1 MRSLVIL
8 VLLAATAGAQSQR
21 RHRPHKVRRA
31 SRRPGPPVRP
41 EATHRRSLS
50 PTRKRLGPGEAVI
63 TIHGFCPDSPG
74 KNGDSC
80 TTVLT
85 KEQFEK
91 IVAAVNQSG
100 APMPPVA
107 IRNMAERYVQIL
119 AFAGAAEKLGLDKDP
134 KFQELMR
141 VVRLNS
147 LSEAYRRTLE
157 EKYRTPS
164 DADVKAYYDKNVAK
178 FEQVKLGR
186 VFVPRVN
193 PKAPREGLEDFAQR
207 AQQVANALRE
217 RAAKGEDLDKLQ
229 QEAYKTLGLAPPSLN
244 TDAGTKRRGSF
255 APAVDQEIFAL
266 KPGEVSKV
274 EPEPAGFQFYRLQG
288 RETLTLA
295 QAKNEIVA
303 VIHKENLEAANK
315 AVLDPV
321 HADLNDTYFGPK
333 SAGSPLMMPPP
344 RPPQPRIAR
353 LQRRHQQRP
362 ALPLPVRRR
371 KVPLRRNSHAAK
383 TDSAD
388 HRSLRQSG
396 TSSAQPTAGFQGD
409 RRRHSRTGRS
419 FFHRAL

>member
-1 MRSLVIL
+1 MRSLVIF
-8 VLLAATAGAQSQR
+8 VLFAAVAGAQSPAPTSPAPGMQSQPAA
-21 RHRPHKVRRA
+21 RPA
-31 SRRPGPPVRP
+31 SPSVSNTPAQPVAHP
-41 EATHRRSLS
+41 EAVGAS
-50 PTRKRLGPGEAVI
+50 EAVI
-63 TIHGFCPDSPG
+63 TIHGFCPNTPG

-80 TTVLT
+80 ATVLT

-100 APMPPVA
+100 APMPAVA

-119 AFAGAAEKLGLDKDP
+119 AFADAAEKLGLDKDP
-134 KFQELMR
+134 KFQELMH

-178 FEQVKLGR
+178 FEQVKLSR

-193 PKAPREGLEDFAQR
+193 PKAPREGLEDFAQQ

-244 TDAGTKRRGSF
+244 TDVGMKRRGSF
-255 APAVDQEIFAL
+255 PPAVDLEIFAL
-266 KPGEVSKV
+266 KPGEVTKV
-274 EPEPAGFQFYRLQG
+274 EPEPAGFQFYKLQG

-295 QAKNEIVA
+295 QTKNEIVA
-303 VIHKENLEAANK
+303 AIHKENLDAANK

-321 HADLNDTYFGPK
+321 HADLNDIYFGPK

-344 RPPQPRIAR
+344 RSPQPHITA
-353 LQRRHQQRP
+353 P
-362 ALPLPVRRR
+362 ATAP
-371 KVPLRRNSHAAK
+371 
-383 TDSAD
+383 
-388 HRSLRQSG
+388 SG
-396 TSSAQPTAGFQGD
+396 TPGATASHPAPQSSAPPK
-409 RRRHSRTGRS
+409 
-419 FFHRAL
+419 